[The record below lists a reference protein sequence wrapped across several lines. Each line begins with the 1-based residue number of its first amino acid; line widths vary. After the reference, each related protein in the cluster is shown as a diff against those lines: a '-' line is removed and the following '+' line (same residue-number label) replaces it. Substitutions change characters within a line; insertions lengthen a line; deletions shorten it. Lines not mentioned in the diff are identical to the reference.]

1 MRDEC
6 EHGSLRRSCGYC
18 ERDDMIKDAHDALR
32 HIIATA
38 NQSRTQSRRLRWI
51 AVRAQDG
58 LDGTTEHQRVDLPK
72 SASQS
77 QEKLR
82 IECVKLRARI
92 AELENALSQVKQW
105 DVEQAT
111 ETFMKSGKP
120 MQFQLP
126 RAVREQIQTL
136 LQEES

>member
-6 EHGSLRRSCGYC
+6 DHGSLRRSCQIC
-18 ERDDMIKDAHDALR
+18 DRDQDIADMRK
-32 HIIATA
+32 
-38 NQSRTQSRRLRWI
+38 
-51 AVRAQDG
+51 
-58 LDGTTEHQRVDLPK
+58 
-72 SASQS
+72 
-77 QEKLR
+77 
-82 IECVKLRARI
+82 RI
-92 AELENALSQVKQW
+92 AELENALSLVKQW